1 MKKKWFLFI
10 LIVLAAV
17 LATGLAVFRFAS
29 GQRPFAHI
37 TADQIA
43 SARVEIMPPDKEVDL
58 DREAI
63 EDLAG
68 ILRVVTVYRKDDS
81 YRDYSGQA
89 AVYTISLTDGTV
101 VTVQAYNPFLII
113 DGVGYRTKYEPCQAL
128 SALGNEQLE
137 E

>member
-17 LATGLAVFRFAS
+17 LVTGLAVFRFAS

-43 SARVEIMPPDKEVDL
+43 SARVEIIPPDKEADL